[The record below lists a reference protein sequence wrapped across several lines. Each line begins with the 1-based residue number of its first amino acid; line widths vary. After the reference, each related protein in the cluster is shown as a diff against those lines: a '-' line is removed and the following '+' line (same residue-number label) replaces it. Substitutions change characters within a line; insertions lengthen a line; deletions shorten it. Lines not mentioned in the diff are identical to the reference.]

1 MMPLHVKMKPQN
13 LRAKAIELA
22 LKFGL
27 EQNDLMKYPKY
38 LSGGMRQRV
47 SFARALIGDP
57 ELLFL
62 DEPFSAL
69 DIGLKK
75 ELQSFVLEACAQK
88 NMSVLFITHDLM
100 EAIKLSDTILL
111 LKSDPGEI
119 VAHYEIDVPQHLRDD
134 VFVFSQTKVFLDDA
148 VIRETF
154 EIKVSA

>member
-1 MMPLHVKMKPQN
+1 
-13 LRAKAIELA
+13 
-22 LKFGL
+22 
-27 EQNDLMKYPKY
+27 
-38 LSGGMRQRV
+38 
-47 SFARALIGDP
+47 
-57 ELLFL
+57 
-62 DEPFSAL
+62 
-69 DIGLKK
+69 
-75 ELQSFVLEACAQK
+75 
-88 NMSVLFITHDLM
+88 M